1 MRGAY
6 HQMFNGN
13 CRSRYPPRN
22 KERCLDVLTI
32 TIAASSL
39 GKAKVG
45 ISTRRLGPYE
55 WGMKQI
61 GDGTIF
67 MTLKERPAC
76 WHWQHHFA
84 DLKTCCNIWPQVS
97 SECLLGPLFC

>member
-13 CRSRYPPRN
+13 CLEVPPHVS
-22 KERCLDVLTI
+22 EPCLDVLTI

-45 ISTRRLGPYE
+45 ISTRRL
-55 WGMKQI
+55 
-61 GDGTIF
+61 
-67 MTLKERPAC
+67 AN
-76 WHWQHHFA
+76 A
-84 DLKTCCNIWPQVS
+84 S
-97 SECLLGPLFC
+97 